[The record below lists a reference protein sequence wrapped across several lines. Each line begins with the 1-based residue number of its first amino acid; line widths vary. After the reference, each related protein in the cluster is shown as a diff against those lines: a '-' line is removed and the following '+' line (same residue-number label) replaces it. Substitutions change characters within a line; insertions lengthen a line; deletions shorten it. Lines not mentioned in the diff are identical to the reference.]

1 MAMHSL
7 STSAAAMPPHLA
19 RTWTCEELLRGHA
32 TKKYALIIVNQ
43 PIRKD
48 LLQRAWQ
55 AVDIK
60 LCADGGAN
68 RLFDVDHENQFVALS
83 LEVPYASYA
92 DTRQTRYLP
101 DLIKGDLDSLRP
113 DVQTHYA
120 SLKVPIK
127 KDMDEYSTD
136 LMKCIQEVPEDY
148 ALVLLGGLSGRV
160 DQTVHTMSMLHK
172 MEREIYVLD
181 KESMAWVLR
190 PGQHEIHID
199 HSTMGQTCGILPVG
213 IDSAHVKTRGLKWDV
228 DWDTSLEG
236 NLSTSNHLLP
246 EEPVVWVETSKPIL
260 WTVEIRQIE

>member
-1 MAMHSL
+1 
-7 STSAAAMPPHLA
+7 MPPHLA

-55 AVDIK
+55 AVDIR

-68 RLFDVDHENQFVALS
+68 RLFDVDHESQ
-83 LEVPYASYA
+83 
-92 DTRQTRYLP
+92 YLP

-113 DVQTHYA
+113 DVQAHYA

-127 KDMDEYSTD
+127 KDEDEYSTD

-172 MEREIYVLD
+172 MDREIYVLD

-213 IDSAHVKTRGLKWDV
+213 IDSAHVRTKGLKWDV

-246 EEPVVWVETSKPIL
+246 EEPVVWIETSRPIL

>member
-1 MAMHSL
+1 
-7 STSAAAMPPHLA
+7 MPPHLA

-48 LLQRAWQ
+48 VLQRAWQ

-68 RLFDVDHENQFVALS
+68 RLFDVDHENQ
-83 LEVPYASYA
+83 
-92 DTRQTRYLP
+92 YLP

-113 DVQTHYA
+113 DVQAHYA

-190 PGQHEIHID
+190 P
-199 HSTMGQTCGILPVG
+199 V
-213 IDSAHVKTRGLKWDV
+213 
-228 DWDTSLEG
+228 
-236 NLSTSNHLLP
+236 
-246 EEPVVWVETSKPIL
+246 SKFI
-260 WTVEIRQIE
+260 

>member
-1 MAMHSL
+1 
-7 STSAAAMPPHLA
+7 MPPHFA

-55 AVDIK
+55 AVDIR

-68 RLFDVDHENQFVALS
+68 RLFDVDHESQ
-83 LEVPYASYA
+83 
-92 DTRQTRYLP
+92 YLP

-113 DVQTHYA
+113 DVQAHYA

-127 KDMDEYSTD
+127 KDEDEYSTD

-172 MEREIYVLD
+172 MDREIYVLD

-213 IDSAHVKTRGLKWDV
+213 IDSAHVRTKGLKWDV
-228 DWDTSLEG
+228 G

-246 EEPVVWVETSKPIL
+246 EEPVVWIETSRPIL

>member
-1 MAMHSL
+1 MVDGECGCRGNKRVWIKEHLPRYRCSSGHDDAHVALRKVRCVQLNPTTLEMAMHSL
-7 STSAAAMPPHLA
+7 STTAAAMPPHLA

-48 LLQRAWQ
+48 VLQRAWQ

-83 LEVPYASYA
+83 PEVPYASYA

-113 DVQTHYA
+113 DVQAHYA

-190 PGQHEIHID
+190 P
-199 HSTMGQTCGILPVG
+199 V
-213 IDSAHVKTRGLKWDV
+213 
-228 DWDTSLEG
+228 
-236 NLSTSNHLLP
+236 
-246 EEPVVWVETSKPIL
+246 SKF
-260 WTVEIRQIE
+260 T

>member
-1 MAMHSL
+1 
-7 STSAAAMPPHLA
+7 MPPHFA

-55 AVDIK
+55 AVDIR

-68 RLFDVDHENQFVALS
+68 RLFDVDHESQ
-83 LEVPYASYA
+83 
-92 DTRQTRYLP
+92 YLP

-113 DVQTHYA
+113 DVQAHYA

-127 KDMDEYSTD
+127 KDEDEYSTD

-172 MEREIYVLD
+172 MDREIYVLD

-213 IDSAHVKTRGLKWDV
+213 IDSAHVRTKGLKWDV

-246 EEPVVWVETSKPIL
+246 EEPVVWIETSRPIL

>member
-1 MAMHSL
+1 MLHYVKHNVYNSFPPRWKRLRNSL
-7 STSAAAMPPHLA
+7 STSAAAMPPHFA

-55 AVDIK
+55 AVDIR

-68 RLFDVDHENQFVALS
+68 RLFDVDHESQ
-83 LEVPYASYA
+83 
-92 DTRQTRYLP
+92 YLP

-113 DVQTHYA
+113 DVQAHYA

-127 KDMDEYSTD
+127 KDEDEYSTD

-172 MEREIYVLD
+172 MDREIYVLD

-213 IDSAHVKTRGLKWDV
+213 IDSAHVRTKGLKWDV

-246 EEPVVWVETSKPIL
+246 EEPVVWIETSRPIL

>member
-1 MAMHSL
+1 MPIPHYVKHNVYNSFPPRWKRLRNSL

-55 AVDIK
+55 AVDIR

-68 RLFDVDHENQFVALS
+68 RLFDVDHESQYVTLS
-83 LEVPYASYA
+83 LKATYACHA

-113 DVQTHYA
+113 DVQAHYA

-127 KDMDEYSTD
+127 KDEDEYSTD

-172 MEREIYVLD
+172 MDREIYVLD

-190 PGQHEIHID
+190 P
-199 HSTMGQTCGILPVG
+199 V
-213 IDSAHVKTRGLKWDV
+213 
-228 DWDTSLEG
+228 
-236 NLSTSNHLLP
+236 
-246 EEPVVWVETSKPIL
+246 SKVIQRPL
-260 WTVEIRQIE
+260 MKEWKPL

>member
-1 MAMHSL
+1 
-7 STSAAAMPPHLA
+7 MPPHFA

-55 AVDIK
+55 AVDIR

-68 RLFDVDHENQFVALS
+68 RLFDVDHESQYVTLS
-83 LEVPYASYA
+83 LKATYACHA

-113 DVQTHYA
+113 DVQAHYA

-127 KDMDEYSTD
+127 KDEDEYSTD

-172 MEREIYVLD
+172 MDREIYVLD

-190 PGQHEIHID
+190 P
-199 HSTMGQTCGILPVG
+199 V
-213 IDSAHVKTRGLKWDV
+213 
-228 DWDTSLEG
+228 
-236 NLSTSNHLLP
+236 
-246 EEPVVWVETSKPIL
+246 SKVI
-260 WTVEIRQIE
+260 